1 MSIKR
6 PFLKFT
12 INEIETLFESDKGN
26 LVLIC
31 QIKNEL
37 KYRGSK
43 RSKKFKKEIDAIG
56 VIKNKELEDKGV
68 CGDDK
73 NTKEECKLHKEA
85 LRNLIEAGKDKGFLA
100 YTEINKAFPKYLL
113 TQEKMRSIISILKEL
128 DINVHK

>member
-1 MSIKR
+1 M
-6 PFLKFT
+6 T
-12 INEIETLFESDKGN
+12 H
-26 LVLIC
+26 
-31 QIKNEL
+31 
-37 KYRGSK
+37 
-43 RSKKFKKEIDAIG
+43 
-56 VIKNKELEDKGV
+56 KELEDKGV